1 MDKTSPH
8 FYNQIKERRK
18 DMKKKTAI
26 IILCSLSVIFAGC
39 SINKN
44 QLINKYND
52 ILNLIGKKFLTSDE
66 DLMGERIFYVDT
78 NTGKYTSLYKDEN
91 IKEVIFGSVEVNRKT
106 KNINIEYKAD
116 IKKGKAKIIIKN
128 DSKTRIIASFDIE
141 GPESGGRDLTLT
153 DGEYYLSI
161 IGEDFSGE
169 IEITAKYI

>member
-26 IILCSLSVIFAGC
+26 IILCLLSVIFAGC

-44 QLINKYND
+44 QLITKYND

-66 DLMGERIFYVDT
+66 DLEGDRIFYANT
-78 NTGKYTSLYKDEN
+78 NTGKYTCEYKN
-91 IKEVIFGSVEVNRKT
+91 ANKKEVIFGSVEVNRKT

-116 IKKGKAKIIIKN
+116 IKKGKAKLMVKN
-128 DSKTRIIASFDIE
+128 DSKTKIIASFDIE
-141 GPESGGRDLTLT
+141 GPEKGGRSLTLV

-161 IGEDFSGE
+161 ICEDFSGE
-169 IEITAKYI
+169 LDITAKYI